1 MAFDTVILALIIGT
15 LFAIVYS
22 LRVLVILERRIA
34 RMDYNIERIT
44 SRVAKEELE
53 ILQEE
58 KKIEKEVGLKGKKKI
73 KK

>member
-22 LRVLVILERRIA
+22 MRVLVILERRIA

-44 SRVAKEELE
+44 SRVEKEERE
-53 ILQEE
+53 ILKEQ
-58 KKIEKEVGLKGKKKI
+58 KKIESEILEKKKS